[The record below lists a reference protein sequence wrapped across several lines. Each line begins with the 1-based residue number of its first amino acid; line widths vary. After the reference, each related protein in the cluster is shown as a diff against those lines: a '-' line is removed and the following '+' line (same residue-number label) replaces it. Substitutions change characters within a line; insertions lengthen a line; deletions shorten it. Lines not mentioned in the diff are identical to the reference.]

1 MLFCTYDGHIPEVI
15 NYCVISLIMCAYF
28 CDALYFGDVFRWQ
41 SVMTK
46 VLSLRF
52 ELRTANLVTVMLV
65 TPLFCWLYDSDRFE
79 MLMAESLCWR
89 LFSLCWRISQ
99 CIKSVTNILNRSPTS
114 QTFHQ
119 HIWSPT
125 SVTNIDA
132 TLGTSQ
138 IINII
143 AI

>member
-1 MLFCTYDGHIPEVI
+1 MFLQKKLLLIPLAFWPKPNSKHSKMNSIETGEDSTTVI
-15 NYCVISLIMCAYF
+15 TRESKLEIDNSNLK
-28 CDALYFGDVFRWQ
+28 
-41 SVMTK
+41 SV
-46 VLSLRF
+46 
-52 ELRTANLVTVMLV
+52 TAMLV
-65 TPLFCWLYDSDRFE
+65 TTLCWRLYDGDWFQ